1 MKAPNIFE
9 MFGALVCALGMRNN
23 LAMEVRYRLGGQELL
38 AEDEGVRRE
47 TEFEVSRRQNLG
59 QTNRNCMQGVLETDK
74 FLY

>member
-1 MKAPNIFE
+1 MCTRHAKQ
-9 MFGALVCALGMRNN
+9 LGYGSP
-23 LAMEVRYRLGGQELL
+23 LQAGGQELL